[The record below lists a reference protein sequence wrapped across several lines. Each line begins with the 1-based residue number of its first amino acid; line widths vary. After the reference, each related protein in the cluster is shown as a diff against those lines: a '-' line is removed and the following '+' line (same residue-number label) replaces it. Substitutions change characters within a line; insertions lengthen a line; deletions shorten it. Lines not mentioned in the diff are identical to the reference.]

1 LQIDSQDHIET
12 FTRAENISKQEDMAK
27 LILFMKVE
35 KDLNQQEVSEQ
46 DIKEKTIEL
55 NVCFPPNNLLLL

>member
-1 LQIDSQDHIET
+1 
-12 FTRAENISKQEDMAK
+12 MAN

-35 KDLNQQEVSEQ
+35 KDFNQQEVSEQ

>member
-1 LQIDSQDHIET
+1 MNSQDRIET
-12 FTRAENISKQEDMAK
+12 FTRAENISKWEEMAK
-27 LILFMKVE
+27 VILFMKME

-46 DIKEKTIEL
+46 DIKEKTIAL

>member
-1 LQIDSQDHIET
+1 MNSQDHIET
-12 FTRAENISKQEDMAK
+12 FTTAENISKWEEMAK
-27 LILFMKVE
+27 LSLFMKME

-46 DIKEKTIEL
+46 DIKETKIEL

>member
-1 LQIDSQDHIET
+1 MNSHDHIET
-12 FTRAENISKQEDMAK
+12 FTRAENISKWEEMAK
-27 LILFMKVE
+27 LSLFMKME

-46 DIKEKTIEL
+46 DIKETTIEL

>member
-46 DIKEKTIEL
+46 DIKEKRIEL

>member
-1 LQIDSQDHIET
+1 
-12 FTRAENISKQEDMAK
+12 MAK
-27 LILFMKVE
+27 LSLFMKME

-46 DIKEKTIEL
+46 DIKETTIEL